1 MTDPLPAEIS
11 EDALLGGRVR
21 LLQPRR
27 GHRAGTDAV
36 LLAAA
41 AGVEA
46 GETIIDLGSAS
57 GAVGLMVAMRAPG
70 ARLIFVERDESLVT
84 LCRRNISLNE
94 LGDRARAV
102 AADVFAPR
110 AERIAAGL
118 APEQA
123 DVVVSNP
130 PFFEGEGARPS
141 PDAARRAAH
150 HMAGGT
156 LVGWIETAADLL
168 RPRGRLVMIHRAD
181 ALATCLA
188 ALARRFGTIR
198 VTPVQAHAGSDS
210 VRVLLSAVKGGKA
223 PLSLAA
229 AFVLHGADGRFTEA
243 VAAMHAGS
251 GLLDEGDGR

>member
-21 LLQPRR
+21 LLQPRG

-41 AGVEA
+41 AGARA
-46 GETIIDLGSAS
+46 GETVVDLGSAS
-57 GAVGLMVAMRAPG
+57 GAVGLMLAVREAG
-70 ARLIFVERDESLVT
+70 AKLIFVERDETLVA
-84 LCRRNISLNE
+84 LCRRNIALNE

-110 AERIAAGL
+110 AEWIAAGL

-123 DVVVSNP
+123 DLVASNP
-130 PFFEGEGARPS
+130 PFFEAEGARPS

-150 HMAGGT
+150 EMAGGT
-156 LVGWIETAADLL
+156 LAGWLETAADLL

-188 ALARRFGTIR
+188 ALAPRFGTIR
-198 VTPVQAHAGSDS
+198 VTPVQARADSDS

-223 PLSLAA
+223 PLSLAPA
-229 AFVLHGADGRFTEA
+229 LVLHEADGRFTEA
-243 VAAMHAGS
+243 VAAMHAGPA
-251 GLLDEGDGR
+251 LPEDGKGR